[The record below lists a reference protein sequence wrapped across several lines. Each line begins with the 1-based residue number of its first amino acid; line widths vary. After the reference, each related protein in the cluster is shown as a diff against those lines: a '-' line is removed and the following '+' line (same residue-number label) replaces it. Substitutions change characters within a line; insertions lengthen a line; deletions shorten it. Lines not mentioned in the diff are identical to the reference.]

1 MTVSVDDAETG
12 GTLTDG
18 VWQPRWDTRGT
29 RSFID
34 TLVLLLKVGSGG
46 GGEGWIW
53 SMVPWRL
60 ERRKEANIHHC
71 AGDTK
76 NQRRLLLFDNDSF
89 PLSSED

>member
-46 GGEGWIW
+46 GGGRMDLVHG
-53 SMVPWRL
+53 SL
-60 ERRKEANIHHC
+60 ETREKKGGKYTSLCRGYEKPKKI
-71 AGDTK
+71 TTV
-76 NQRRLLLFDNDSF
+76 
-89 PLSSED
+89 